1 MKARRYKPQEVVS
14 KFVLRLPYRYNLA
27 LDGLVKSG
35 AAKSKNELIVEL
47 VGIFLSDLKRKAEEK
62 A

>member
-1 MKARRYKPQEVVS
+1 
-14 KFVLRLPYRYNLA
+14 LA
-27 LDGLVKSG
+27 LDGLVDKG

-47 VGIFLSDLKRKAEEK
+47 VALFLCDLKKKAEEK